1 MARRRRSPGGAVMMT
16 EERRTMDRM
25 LEAPAD
31 RAEVGSPGGGTTPP
45 PPTATVYGTA
55 VGVTGPGSHSAD
67 RGGPSQPAA
76 LVGSLSSF
84 PLADVLL
91 LLASTSQSGELQ
103 VASEEVADEGVHG
116 KVWLAQGELSN
127 AEVGSTPTIGQA
139 VFELACVTEGW
150 FSFTAGLLSSSGQP
164 TAPVAAV
171 LAEVRPRVDEWRK
184 ICALIPLEGTVRLA
198 ANPPNQEVRIR
209 SDQWRVL
216 TTVGTTGQSVRSV
229 LDQIGG
235 EQIVSLRTLRDL
247 HGEGLIVVST
257 GDDPVGASSV
267 PAADSPIAAPP
278 AVTAEGGGRTP
289 PDGNASGSAS
299 PTSARVEPADTGVEG
314 RHSEVPGD
322 TPEYGHGARFSGL
335 ADMAMMPPPITR
347 DPWAP
352 SAESD
357 TSSGNGVA

>member
-1 MARRRRSPGGAVMMT
+1 MARRRGSPAAAVMT
-16 EERRTMDRM
+16 DAHSTVDRV
-25 LEAPAD
+25 LEGPVD
-31 RAEVGSPGGGTTPP
+31 RAEVGSPGGDATPP
-45 PPTATVYGTA
+45 LPSATVYGTA
-55 VGVTGPGSHSAD
+55 VGATGRGSHSAD
-67 RGGPSQPAA
+67 PGGPTQTAT

-116 KVWLAQGELSN
+116 KVWLAHGELSN
-127 AEVGSTPTIGQA
+127 AQVGSTPTIGQA

-184 ICALIPLEGTVRLA
+184 ICTLIPLEADVRLA
-198 ANPPNQEVRIR
+198 PNPPNHEVRIR

-235 EQIVSLRTLRDL
+235 DQIVSLRTLRDL

-257 GDDPVGASSV
+257 GDDPIRASSG
-267 PAADSPIAAPP
+267 PAADLPFASPLGA
-278 AVTAEGGGRTP
+278 
-289 PDGNASGSAS
+289 DGDSSGSAS
-299 PTSARVEPADTGVEG
+299 PTSARFEPGDAGGDGQ
-314 RHSEVPGD
+314 HSEVGS
-322 TPEYGHGARFSGL
+322 GASENDDGRRLNGL
-335 ADMAMMPPPITR
+335 ADVAMMPPPITR

-352 SAESD
+352 TADSHPSSD
-357 TSSGNGVA
+357 NGLA

>member
-1 MARRRRSPGGAVMMT
+1 MT

-25 LEAPAD
+25 PDAPAD
-31 RAEVGSPGGGTTPP
+31 RAGVASPGGGATPP

-55 VGVTGPGSHSAD
+55 VGVTGRGSHSAD
-67 RGGPSQPAA
+67 RGGPNQPAS

-91 LLASTSQSGELQ
+91 LLASTAQSGELQ

-150 FSFTAGLLSSSGQP
+150 FSFTAGQLSSSGQP

-198 ANPPNQEVRIR
+198 PNPPNQEVRIR

-216 TTVGTTGQSVRSV
+216 TTVGTTGQPVRSV

-257 GDDPVGASSV
+257 GDDPIGESSV
-267 PAADSPIAAPP
+267 PAADTPSASPLAA
-278 AVTAEGGGRTP
+278 AADSGGWTP
-289 PDGNASGSAS
+289 PDGRASGSAS
-299 PTSARVEPADTGVEG
+299 PTAARFEPAGTGTEG
-314 RHSEVPGD
+314 HHSEVPGE
-322 TPEYGHGARFSGL
+322 TPSHTSEHSDGPRFNGL
-335 ADMAMMPPPITR
+335 ADVAMMPPPITR

-352 SAESD
+352 SADPD
-357 TSSGNGVA
+357 TPSGNSVA

>member
-1 MARRRRSPGGAVMMT
+1 MMT
-16 EERRTMDRM
+16 EEPRTMDRM
-25 LEAPAD
+25 LDAPAD
-31 RAEVGSPGGGTTPP
+31 PAEVGGPGGGTTPP
-45 PPTATVYGTA
+45 PPSATVYGTA
-55 VGVTGPGSHSAD
+55 VGATGRGSHSAD
-67 RGGPSQPAA
+67 PGGPTQPAT

-91 LLASTSQSGELQ
+91 LLASTAQSGELQ
-103 VASEEVADEGVHG
+103 VAGDEVADDGVHG
-116 KVWLAQGELSN
+116 KLWLDQGELSN

-184 ICALIPLEGTVRLA
+184 ICALIPLEGIVRLA
-198 ANPPNQEVRIR
+198 PNPPNQEVRIR

-257 GDDPVGASSV
+257 GDDPIGASSV
-267 PAADSPIAAPP
+267 PAADTPFASPLAA
-278 AVTAEGGGRTP
+278 ATDGGGWMP
-289 PDGNASGSAS
+289 PDGNASGSDS
-299 PTSARVEPADTGVEG
+299 PTSARFEPADTGAEG
-314 RHSEVPGD
+314 RHSKVTRD
-322 TPEYGHGARFSGL
+322 TSESTDGPRFNGL
-335 ADMAMMPPPITR
+335 ADVAMMPPPITR

-352 SAESD
+352 SADSD
-357 TSSGNGVA
+357 TSSDNSVA